1 MGKRIGEIFNWLG
14 EKGSKTIAIWT
25 AIVLIV
31 SFLLMF
37 LLSAYFQPMGVIW
50 GLLMGLILTRKIMT
64 EQKADKQKPAPKKKR
79 IDEAKKIDGVAK
91 MVGRNLIKKRLSA

>member
-1 MGKRIGEIFNWLG
+1 MGEKITGIFNWLG
-14 EKGSKTIAIWT
+14 GKSKTIAIWT

-50 GLLMGLILTRKIMT
+50 GLLMGLILT
-64 EQKADKQKPAPKKKR
+64 
-79 IDEAKKIDGVAK
+79 
-91 MVGRNLIKKRLSA
+91 